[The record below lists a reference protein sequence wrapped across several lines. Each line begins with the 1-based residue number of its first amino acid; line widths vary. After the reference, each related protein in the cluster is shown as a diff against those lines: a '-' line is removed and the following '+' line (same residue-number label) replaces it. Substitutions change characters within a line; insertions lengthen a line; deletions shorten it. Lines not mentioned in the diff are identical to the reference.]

1 MVATLQDLTESSQKS
16 KPSFKKRPT
25 VNRPTVRRFGKGKRE
40 EVAFDED
47 ARREYLTGF
56 SRRKQQRK
64 QHAEEVRQ
72 SRIREEIKQ
81 SRRDAAQA
89 RKEQAAE
96 NVRAER
102 RALGL
107 LSDDDEADE
116 PQPDSALHE
125 EHDFEDE
132 ERHAHVTV
140 QEFDADD
147 DWNTS
152 ARPATASKPSPQQH
166 KVSLPKDSAA
176 KKESKPKKAKQI
188 PTQPFGSLTSIL
200 EPEVVQAKYSIPIE
214 EAQPQARVKK
224 DFHYMSSAE
233 RAQERKHQRERNH
246 QQAEIRREANR
257 TRIKA
262 GTPRKKISATGKKRK

>member
-1 MVATLQDLTESSQKS
+1 MAATLQDLTESSQKS
-16 KPSFKKRPT
+16 KPLPKKRPT
-25 VNRPTVRRFGKGKRE
+25 VNRRSPRRYGKGKRE

-56 SRRKQQRK
+56 SKRKQQRK

-72 SRIREEIKQ
+72 ARIREEIKQ

-107 LSDDDEADE
+107 LSDDDDDE

-132 ERHAHVTV
+132 ERLAHVTV
-140 QEFDADD
+140 QEFGADD
-147 DWNTS
+147 DWNS
-152 ARPATASKPSPQQH
+152 FAGPATVSEPLPQRR
-166 KVSLPKDSAA
+166 KVSPPRDPPTKKDSKA
-176 KKESKPKKAKQI
+176 KKAKQI
-188 PTQPFGSLTSIL
+188 PKQPFGSLTSIL
-200 EPEVVQAKYSIPIE
+200 EPEVVQANYSIPIE

-233 RAQERKHQRERNH
+233 RAQERKRQRERNH
-246 QQAEIRREANR
+246 EQAEIRREANR
-257 TRIKA
+257 TRIKSGA
-262 GTPRKKISATGKKRK
+262 PRKKISATGKKRK